1 MRTVLIASLRHHTR
15 RYVASALAVIIGVAF
30 IVATDG
36 LAGALRDG
44 MTADVG
50 KPYAAASFVVE
61 TNELEQAEALLRAGE
76 RDGVGVQPMA
86 ANWTTLKAG
95 GKTLDNI
102 TLGTVSLD
110 PQLRW
115 QELVDGVF
123 PTRAGEIVVDERTA
137 ARGALA
143 VGDNVTIP
151 MAEQTATYRVVG
163 ISDAAVGTGADLYLV
178 WSDLRADRS
187 LWVES
192 VLWNGTI
199 SAAEKAVEGASVIA
213 TEEYVANLQKQ
224 ITQGV
229 DVISLMVML
238 FGAIALGVAIL
249 VITNTFAIL
258 FAQRTRDFALLR
270 CVGVTQR
277 QMRRSVRTEAL
288 VLAIV
293 ASAVGVL
300 AGMGAAWVFGS
311 LLAGRFDA
319 MGQVSF
325 SPGWVMGAAVIGIL
339 VTVVA
344 AWLPTRAVTR
354 VSPLAALRPDAG
366 VGVRT
371 AAGRF
376 RVLLATL
383 LVAGG
388 VATLVAAMAGGD
400 ATVTVLLMLA
410 GGGLSFVGVLLMGP
424 LLIPALLRG
433 AGRLIAPR
441 GSNGAVARLATGNSV
456 RNPRR
461 AATTAA
467 SLMVGVTLTTAV
479 LTGLHVV
486 WAGLSEEMNASYP
499 LDMAVAVT
507 GADQLPDDI
516 ALKAAELDGV
526 DAAVLVAGG
535 RHDLLDGTQSVVLAV
550 PDTSILRGSEDVLR
564 GAELV
569 VPHDWINGLDEQ
581 ELERYFD
588 RGTVTVR
595 GIDGPLTVKVRSTDA
610 YGAAVVADP
619 AVLQQLLAAPEPRGL
634 WIRAEEGADAGDLE
648 TALNS
653 LLDRSDVEWS
663 GDYEQRTW
671 VETQMNVM
679 TGGVVGLLGVA
690 IVIALIGIGNTLG
703 LSVIERGRENALLR
717 AMGLTKPQLRRTLAV
732 EGLLLAMVATLL
744 GVAIGLAFAWVAVE
758 VLVAE
763 MIVTSFSV
771 PIWQLA
777 VMVVVAGVSGVLAS
791 VIPSRRAAQVSP
803 AEGLALQ

>member
-1 MRTVLIASLRHHTR
+1 MRTVLFASLRHHTR

-50 KPYAAASFVVE
+50 RPYAGASFVVE
-61 TNELEQAEALLRAGE
+61 INDFEQAEALLKAAE
-76 RDGVGVQPMA
+76 REGIVAHPLGRS
-86 ANWTTLKAG
+86 WTTLRVDG
-95 GKTLDNI
+95 RTVDNI
-102 TLGTVSLD
+102 TVGTVSLD

-115 QELVDGVF
+115 QELVEGTH
-123 PTRAGEIVVDERTA
+123 PAGAGEVLVDERAA
-137 ARGALA
+137 ARAGLS
-143 VGDNVTIP
+143 VGDEVTVP
-151 MAEQTATYRVVG
+151 LGEARTNYRVVG
-163 ISDAAVGTGADLYLV
+163 ISDAAIGTGADLYLV
-178 WSDLRADRS
+178 WSDLQVDES

-192 VLWNGTI
+192 VLWNSTVA
-199 SAAEKAVEGASVIA
+199 AAEKAVEGATVMT
-213 TEEYVANLQKQ
+213 TEEYVAALQSQ
-224 ITQGV
+224 ITQDV
-229 DVISLMVML
+229 DVIALMIML

-277 QMRRSVRTEAL
+277 QLRRSVRIEAM

-293 ASAVGVL
+293 ASGVGVL
-300 AGMGAAWVFGS
+300 AGMAAAWGFGS

-325 SPGWVMGAAVIGIL
+325 SPVWVIGAAVIGVL

-354 VSPLAALRPDAG
+354 VSPLAALRPDNPVG
-366 VGVRT
+366 VGT
-371 AAGRF
+371 AAGRVRIVF
-376 RVLLATL
+376 AI
-383 LVAGG
+383 AMIIGG
-388 VATLVAAMAGGD
+388 VAALVAAIVNKD
-400 ATVTVLLMLA
+400 VTLAALLMLA
-410 GGGLSFVGVLLMGP
+410 GGALSFVGVLLMGP
-424 LLIPALLRG
+424 LLVPALLRA
-433 AGRLIAPR
+433 AGRLISRR
-441 GSNGAVARLATGNSV
+441 GPNGAVARLATGNSV

-461 AATTAA
+461 TATTAA

-479 LTGLHVV
+479 LTGLHVM
-486 WAGLSEEMNASYP
+486 WAGLVEEMDTSYP
-499 LDMAVAVT
+499 LDMAVTVT
-507 GADQLPDDI
+507 GADPLADDI
-516 ALKAAELDGV
+516 ADKAVELDGIE
-526 DAAVLVAGG
+526 DAVLVSGA
-535 RHDLLDGTQSVVLAV
+535 RLELVDGTESVLLAI
-550 PDTSILRGSEDVLR
+550 PDTSILRSSVDLMR

-569 VPHDWINGLDEQ
+569 VPHDLINVLGEQ
-581 ELERYFD
+581 EQEKYWAD
-588 RGTVTVR
+588 GTVEVR
-595 GIDGPLTVKVRSTDA
+595 GVDGLLSVKTRSTDS
-610 YGAAVVADP
+610 YGDTVVVDP
-619 AVLQQLLAAPEPRGL
+619 ALLDKLVAMPEPRGL
-634 WIRAEEGADAGDLE
+634 WLRAEDGADAGDLE
-648 TALNS
+648 TALNT
-653 LLDRSDVEWS
+653 LLGRSDLAWS

-679 TGGVVGLLGVA
+679 TGAVVGLLGVA

-744 GVAIGLAFAWVAVE
+744 GVAIGLAFAWVGIE

-763 MIVTSFSV
+763 LIDTSFAV
-771 PIWQLA
+771 PFWQLT
-777 VMVVVAGVSGVLAS
+777 VVIVVAGVSGVLAS
-791 VIPSRRAAQVSP
+791 VLPSRKAARVSP